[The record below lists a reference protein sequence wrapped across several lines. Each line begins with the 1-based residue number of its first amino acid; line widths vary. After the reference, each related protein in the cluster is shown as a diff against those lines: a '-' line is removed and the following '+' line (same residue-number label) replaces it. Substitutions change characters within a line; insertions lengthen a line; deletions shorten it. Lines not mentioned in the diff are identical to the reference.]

1 MMQQQWMKIF
11 SSKSLAEAAIVQGM
25 LEENSV
31 PVQLLNRQDS
41 SYLNFGEVELY
52 VPAHLQQVA
61 TALVGKVL
69 NN

>member
-1 MMQQQWMKIF
+1 MKIF